1 MTQSRGIKKNH
12 IVRDAWLLML
22 KEGGRWSTTEIRS
35 RLGLDEQARSF
46 HANIFSMARNGYATR
61 YEPEPG
67 KYRGAKYGVT
77 LGCKV
82 PLGVRVDQ
90 ILELAEKT

>member
-1 MTQSRGIKKNH
+1 MTKSRGIRKSH

-22 KEGGRWSTTEIRS
+22 KEGGRWSTTEIRT
-35 RLGLDEQARSF
+35 RLGMEDLARSF
-46 HANIFSMARNGYATR
+46 HGNIFSMARNGYATR
-61 YEPEPG
+61 YEPEAG

-82 PLGVRVDQ
+82 PLGVTVKQ
-90 ILELAEKT
+90 ILSVTEKS